1 MAAAQH
7 SFRLDDRILVAY
19 DVIELSVIADDR
31 VLHDD
36 AVANDSIFSD
46 LDAAEKNRIL
56 YAAFDDAAIS
66 YERIGDMRFFHVFG
80 RRFVL
85 DFGIDA
91 VIHILEEQF
100 MPDAAVA
107 QVHVDQELTDSIR
120 LAYP

>member
-66 YERIGDMRFFHVFG
+66 YERIGDMRCQMRLS
-80 RRFVL
+80 RRS
-85 DFGIDA
+85 
-91 VIHILEEQF
+91 
-100 MPDAAVA
+100 M
-107 QVHVDQELTDSIR
+107 LTWK
-120 LAYP
+120 

>member
-7 SFRLDDRILVAY
+7 GFRLDDRILVAY

-56 YAAFDDAAIS
+56 YAAFDDAAIA
-66 YERIGDMRFFHVFG
+66 RCGCRAG
-80 RRFVL
+80 
-85 DFGIDA
+85 
-91 VIHILEEQF
+91 
-100 MPDAAVA
+100 PC
-107 QVHVDQELTDSIR
+107 
-120 LAYP
+120 